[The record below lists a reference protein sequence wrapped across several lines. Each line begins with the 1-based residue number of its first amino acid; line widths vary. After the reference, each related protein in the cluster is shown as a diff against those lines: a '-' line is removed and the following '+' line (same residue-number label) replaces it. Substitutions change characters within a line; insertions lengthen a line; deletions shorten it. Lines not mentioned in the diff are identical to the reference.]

1 MATEY
6 GGEMK
11 NKNKKTSEEAE
22 GLKGYET
29 KVMLALRAVKKLKG
43 QIENIERLLEQGPES
58 DDGEWAS
65 ILEQDD
71 GGVYASSAEARE
83 IDGVFDGLH
92 MIGEDGGKYAVPA
105 NYASKSKLVE
115 GDLLRLC
122 IGDRGRF
129 IFKQKGPIERLRLV
143 GVLMQDDVRGTWK
156 VSASGQRYHV
166 LPSAVSF
173 FQGDVGDEAVILVPK
188 DTPSRWAAI
197 ENIVKR
203 AMMV

>member
-1 MATEY
+1 MADKKI
-6 GGEMK
+6 K
-11 NKNKKTSEEAE
+11 NKMQNEEAS

-29 KVMLALRAVKKLKG
+29 KVMLALRAVKRLKA
-43 QIENIERLLEQGPES
+43 QIENIERLLEQGPEADMGEALEYAVS
-58 DDGEWAS
+58 EDGARM
-65 ILEQDD
+65 QDAD
-71 GGVYASSAEARE
+71 MRE

-92 MIGEDGGKYAVPA
+92 MIGEDGDKYAVPA

-129 IFKQKGPIERLRLV
+129 IFKQKGPIERIRLV
-143 GVLMQDDVRGTWK
+143 GQLMQDDVRGTWK

-166 LPSAVSF
+166 LPSAVSY
-173 FQGDVGDEAVILVPK
+173 FQGDIGDEAVILVPK

-197 ENIVKR
+197 ENIVKSQI
-203 AMMV
+203 A

>member
-1 MATEY
+1 
-6 GGEMK
+6 MK
-11 NKNKKTSEEAE
+11 NKNQNTSEEAE
-22 GLKGYET
+22 GLKGHET
-29 KVMLALRAVKKLKG
+29 KIMLALRAVKRLKH
-43 QIENIERLLEQGPES
+43 QIENIERLLEQDAES
-58 DDGEWAS
+58 DEGDWTS
-65 ILEQDD
+65 VLEQSED
-71 GGVYASSAEARE
+71 GVHLSGVEARE

-115 GDLLRLC
+115 GDLLKLC
-122 IGDRGRF
+122 IADRGRF
-129 IFKQKGPIERLRLV
+129 IFKQKGPIERVRLV

-156 VSASGQRYHV
+156 VAASGQRYHV

-173 FQGDVGDEAVILVPK
+173 FQGDIGDEAVILVPK

-203 AMMV
+203 TVGV